1 MRCCVCDATFTTKV
15 VLIGHLAKEHPEW
28 KMCFHFKCKFA
39 TKDLAELYKHDRDFH
54 IFRCPS
60 IRCRSSF
67 DTKDKLCNHLI
78 QRCRKYICAVPGCD
92 NETLHTTIQHDD
104 ALCKTCLGKNVK
116 VICNAVTCDM
126 QLSETSILGR
136 CKSCLW
142 AEKHL
147 RNLKEKKILALID
160 TQIAKPVVPHY
171 INSTMLTFL
180 NDSDDHSDYS
190 DDTNVSSGASSP
202 FKRARYT
209 FGETEIRKEIVSE
222 HSCAEDDTSP
232 REKQQDIIAV
242 DHPGKINSVSV
253 DDMVI
258 LDRENQQDI
267 IAVDPGKINSVSTD
281 DIVIPDRELNEIL
294 NFLEAPLVTNQSM
307 GSLNLSCSPL
317 DIESAE
323 PSIMNICS
331 I

>member
-1 MRCCVCDATFTTKV
+1 
-15 VLIGHLAKEHPEW
+15 
-28 KMCFHFKCKFA
+28 
-39 TKDLAELYKHDRDFH
+39 
-54 IFRCPS
+54 
-60 IRCRSSF
+60 
-67 DTKDKLCNHLI
+67 
-78 QRCRKYICAVPGCD
+78 
-92 NETLHTTIQHDD
+92 
-104 ALCKTCLGKNVK
+104 
-116 VICNAVTCDM
+116 M